1 MRLSFVRF
9 LMLVCFLVVPAFGG
23 AEPPPIE
30 AFVAPGLQDLQFTVQ
45 VKFADTKALTKVGK
59 DFANSYRVK
68 TMRVV
73 YKDPG
78 MMRTELK
85 AGPLTMVYV
94 INGNQKSWAVGA
106 IKGSKDVSK
115 KPTQKQGLMDFGLL
129 TKAQLADYNSRFVR
143 TERVGSVVAYVYELR
158 FKEPT
163 ENVRRLVWVDPEKK
177 IMLKRQVFGRD
188 DRLKVEYRYE
198 APKRIADDIWV
209 PTVIRV
215 YNAEGQLGAVS
226 NMVATRVNTGV
237 SIDEFRV

>member
-1 MRLSFVRF
+1 MRLNLVR
-9 LMLVCFLVVPAFGG
+9 LLALVGLLAVPVVGT

-30 AFVAPGLQDLQFTVQ
+30 AFVVPGLQDLQFTVQ

-68 TMRVV
+68 NMRVV

-85 AGPLTMVYV
+85 AGPLTMVYI

-177 IMLKRQVFGRD
+177 ILLKRRVFGRD

-198 APKRIADDIWV
+198 APKLVAGSIWV
-209 PTVIRV
+209 PTVIKV

-226 NMVATRVNTGV
+226 DMMVVKVNAGV
-237 SIDEFRV
+237 SSEEFRV